1 MAMKRKTTMALCIAS
16 ALTCAFSVAL
26 YTGQVR
32 QEANQARNEALSRY
46 GGEQLEV
53 CVASRDIPAG

>member
-46 GGEQLEV
+46 GG
-53 CVASRDIPAG
+53 